1 MQWDW
6 YVADPKAIKKF
17 KRRAVHVADVEN
29 MQVWRD
35 QMGFSRLIKEEGGK
49 MLISNIDF
57 LTILEA
63 VREANT
69 RL

>member
-1 MQWDW
+1 MQWEW
-6 YVADPKAIKKF
+6 KVADPKAIKPF
-17 KRRAVHVADVEN
+17 KRRAAHVADVEN

-49 MLISNIDF
+49 VFISNIDF
-57 LTILEA
+57 LTIREA
-63 VREANT
+63 VEQANT

>member
-6 YVADPKAIKKF
+6 QVADPKAIKKF
-17 KRRAVHVADVEN
+17 KRRSAHVADVEN

-49 MLISNIDF
+49 MFISNIDF

>member
-1 MQWDW
+1 MKWDW
-6 YVADPKAIKKF
+6 YEADPKVIKQF
-17 KRRAVHVADVEN
+17 KRRSVHVADVAN

-49 MLISNIDF
+49 MFISNIDF
-57 LTILEA
+57 LTVLEA